1 MLGSAADMQMMPG
14 KGWRG
19 SVGACD
25 EKKLP
30 NKWGA
35 SELRAEPK
43 YIEQCCEPL
52 SAGSGKSKQSSP
64 EFPTRAFLSAGKLVR
79 VCK

>member
-1 MLGSAADMQMMPG
+1 MLGSAADTQMMPG

-35 SELRAEPK
+35 SELGAEPK
-43 YIEQCCEPL
+43 YIELRGLESLSRAVLNSLPEPFCL
-52 SAGSGKSKQSSP
+52 QGN
-64 EFPTRAFLSAGKLVR
+64 L
-79 VCK
+79 